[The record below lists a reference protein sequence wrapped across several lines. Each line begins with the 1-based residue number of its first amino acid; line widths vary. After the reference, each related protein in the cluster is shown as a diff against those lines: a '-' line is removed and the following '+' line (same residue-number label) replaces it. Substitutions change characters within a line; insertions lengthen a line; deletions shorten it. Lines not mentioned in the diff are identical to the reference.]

1 MKGHLVGKYNIPGP
15 RYTSYPTVPYWE
27 NRTFTPEKWKETLVR
42 SFKESNAQ
50 EGISVYVHLPFCESL
65 CTFCACN
72 KHITKRHEV
81 ERPYIDYLIKEW
93 NMYLE
98 LLKARPSLSS
108 LHLGG
113 GTPTFFKPKHLKYL
127 LESIFET
134 ADISED
140 KTFSFEGHPNHTS
153 FQHLQTLYNLG
164 FRRVSFGV
172 QDYDPKVQKAIHR
185 IQSFEQV
192 KLVSEWARKIGYESV
207 CHEFVYGL
215 PFQKME
221 SIERVAE
228 NIALLR
234 PDRVVNYSYA
244 HVPWIKGLGQRG
256 FDEADLPSGLLK
268 QAFSECL
275 RERLTEMGY
284 HEIGMDHFALP
295 HDSFYKSLVEK
306 KIHRNFMGYSHSK
319 TQLMLALGASAISDS
334 WYAFSQNFRD
344 VKSYY
349 QALDKGDLPVFKGHI
364 LTQKDLI
371 IRRHILNL
379 MCRFET
385 YWSEASMYFDEIPKV
400 LERLEEMRKDA
411 LVEFLQKGLRITPE
425 GHSFLRNICMAF
437 DLRLMREQPQTR
449 LFSMTI

>member
-1 MKGHLVGKYNIPGP
+1 MQGHLIEKYNVPGP

-27 NRTFTPEKWKETLVR
+27 NQVFTLDKWRQALML
-42 SFKESNAQ
+42 SFKESAFK
-50 EGISVYVHLPFCESL
+50 EGISIYIHLPFCEHL

-93 NMYLE
+93 RMYLK
-98 LLKARPSLSS
+98 LLEKTPSLSG

-113 GTPTFFKPKHLKYL
+113 GTPTFFSPKHIKHL

-134 ADISED
+134 VNILNNRN
-140 KTFSFEGHPNHTS
+140 FSFEGHPNHTS
-153 FQHLQTLYNLG
+153 FEHLQTLYELG

-192 KLVSEWARKIGYESV
+192 KLVSEWARKIGYESI

-215 PFQKME
+215 PFQDME
-221 SIERVAE
+221 SIEQVAK
-228 NIALLR
+228 NIDTLR

-256 FDEADLPSGLLK
+256 FDEMDLPSGLFK
-268 QAFSECL
+268 QALSDRL
-275 RERLTEMGY
+275 RKYLIKMGY
-284 HEIGMDHFALP
+284 HEIGMDHFALS
-295 HDSFYKSLVEK
+295 HDRFYKSLTNRTL
-306 KIHRNFMGYSHSK
+306 HRNFMGYTHSK
-319 TQLMLALGASAISDS
+319 TQLMIALGASAISDS

-344 VKSYY
+344 LKSYY
-349 QALDKGDLPVFKGHI
+349 KALNEGKLPIFRGHV
-364 LTQKDLI
+364 LTKKDLI

-379 MCRFET
+379 MCCFET
-385 YWSEASMYFDEIPKV
+385 SWSETAAYFEEIPEV
-400 LERLEEMRKDA
+400 LERLEELRKDK
-411 LVEFLQKGLRITPE
+411 LVEFLQKGLRILPA
-425 GHSFLRNICMAF
+425 GCSFLRNICMAF
-437 DLRLMREQPQTR
+437 DLRLIQEQPQMR

>member
-27 NRTFTPEKWKETLVR
+27 TRTFTLEKWKETLVR
-42 SFKESNAQ
+42 SFKESNAE
-50 EGISVYVHLPFCESL
+50 EGINLYIHLPFCESL

-72 KHITKRHEV
+72 KHVTKRHEV
-81 ERPYIDYLIKEW
+81 ERPYIDYLIREW

-98 LLKARPSLSS
+98 LLKGRPLLSG

-127 LESIFET
+127 LESLFET
-134 ADISED
+134 VDIYEN
-140 KTFSFEGHPNHTS
+140 KTFSFEAHPNHTS
-153 FQHLQTLYNLG
+153 FEHLQTLYDLG

-172 QDYDPKVQKAIHR
+172 QDYDLKVQKAIHR
-185 IQSFEQV
+185 IQSFERV
-192 KLVSEWARKIGYESV
+192 KLVSEWSQKIGYESI

-256 FDEADLPSGLLK
+256 FDQADLPSGLLK
-268 QAFSECL
+268 QALSERL
-275 RERLTEMGY
+275 REHLTEMGY
-284 HEIGMDHFALP
+284 HQIGMDHFALS
-295 HDSFYKSLVEK
+295 HDSFYKSLVET
-306 KIHRNFMGYSHSK
+306 KIHRNFMGYTHSK
-319 TQLMLALGASAISDS
+319 TQLMIALGASAISDS

-349 QALDKGDLPVFKGHI
+349 QALDKGDLPVFRGHI

-379 MCRFET
+379 MCRLET
-385 YWSEASMYFDEIPKV
+385 CWSKASMYFDEIPKV
-400 LERLEEMRKDA
+400 LERLEEMRNDA
-411 LVEFLQKGLRITPE
+411 LVEFLQEGLRITPA

-437 DLRLMREQPQTR
+437 DLRLIREQPQTR